1 MPSPFAK
8 LSPKRRRLFLILG
21 CVIGAAAF
29 IWLLYWFF
37 IGSHEISTDDAYVAA
52 DSALV
57 TPSVGGIVKTVDV
70 VDTQTVA
77 AGQVLA
83 TLDDIDTK
91 LAFARANADL
101 ASANAAL
108 ERAEIDLKRRQS
120 LAASGSVSG
129 EELTNAQSAY
139 IAAQATQAA
148 ADAAK
153 HQAEIDLQRTTISAP
168 IAGTIAQRQ
177 VQIGQKVAPGTALMR
192 VVPLGQAYVNANYKE
207 VQLRKV
213 KIGQKAEM
221 TSDLYGS
228 SIVYHGTVTG
238 IAGGTGSA
246 FSIIPAQNATGN
258 WIKVVQRLPV
268 RISLNPDDLAK
279 HPLQVGLSMQ
289 ATIYLP

>member
-21 CVIGAAAF
+21 CVIAAAAL

-37 IGSHEISTDDAYVAA
+37 IGSHQISTDDAYVQA
-52 DSALV
+52 DSAQV
-57 TPSVGGIVKTVDV
+57 TSSVGGIVKTVDV
-70 VDTQTVA
+70 VDTQKVS
-77 AGQVLA
+77 AGQVLT

-91 LAFARANADL
+91 LAFARAQADL

-153 HQAEIDLQRTTISAP
+153 HQAEIDLQRTIISAP
-168 IAGTIAQRQ
+168 IAGVIAQRQ
-177 VQIGQKVAPGTALMR
+177 VQIGQKVAPGTPLMR

-213 KIGQKAEM
+213 KIGQKAEL

-228 SIVYHGTVTG
+228 GVVYHGTVTG

-268 RISLNPDDLAK
+268 RISLSPDELAK